1 MKALNQV
8 CDIFSKAKLYW
19 NTPPKG
25 RYMNYKEISAYSF
38 GGIGVYAVIV
48 VIQAMILSTGNT
60 LIGNTIGIDPQ
71 RLYVLYLL
79 AMIASIPL
87 TALRANIIDNSRSR
101 DGKYRPFILK
111 MGIPAVILSIGFVW
125 MPYAKMTMLWKCI
138 TVLLF
143 NIGFQFFFNFYRD
156 SYENLIFVLS
166 SNSQERTDVA
176 AFKSVIYSI
185 APTIINPLMP
195 LLATVIT
202 DGNLNDM
209 KLYKYAYPPIA
220 VIGILLSMI
229 VYAHTREKTIQA
241 RTHVAQIKIIDALR
255 EVAQNKYFWIISCA
269 GWLGFLEG
277 AANTILYWLYQ
288 YTGACT
294 SNMYAVITFIYGDAA
309 LWGMLAAPF
318 LIKKFGKKSVLIVV
332 NALNIVLLLALYPV
346 SNNIWLVLFFM
357 YLNAMVSA
365 VWIVLSPSIQADIRD
380 YQHYVSG
387 ERIDGMFA
395 AVGLIGSFIGMLT
408 SGVLPEIYAAGGIAI
423 DQAQAMLADPTISS
437 RLLPSGLT
445 IAETIANRAAAMGVT
460 PVEALNAYDAL
471 YNPTIFSRLIKV
483 LILASAAGATLNLIP
498 YMFYDFTEIKQR
510 GVVAVLKIR
519 AFFEDYSNG
528 LIEDKTYLETIDM
541 IDKARELAGMKPSY
555 IAKEEYKKLKK
566 LKNKNKQIKKAAKK
580 AYNDEIELN
589 KQIEIAPF
597 ILAEIDKFKDG
608 ALDYELETARN
619 IVDGG
624 LEALKHYSPNILENA
639 KTIKDKK
646 RRQEAVRMAKSLK
659 LSAKTIAKHFH
670 GELKEFDMER
680 YTSLYERDDQLQAEI
695 MSLYNTVANAKKSK
709 DKASMLKAK
718 LSIKQ
723 IKSQR
728 RLINKQIKKLS
739 DENAFYNRAARPY
752 TKAVRLLKQYDDYS
766 SYDEI
771 RKEYDAV
778 KARIEE

>member
-1 MKALNQV
+1 MNAVNQV
-8 CDIFSKAKLYW
+8 RDIFSKAKLYW

-48 VIQAMILSTGNT
+48 VVQAMILSTGNT

-71 RLYVLYLL
+71 RLYLLYLI

-220 VIGILLSMI
+220 IIGILLSMI

-241 RTHVAQIKIIDALR
+241 RTHVAQIKITDALR
-255 EVAQNKYFWIISCA
+255 EVARNKYFWIISCA

-309 LWGMLAAPF
+309 LWGMLASPF
-318 LIKKFGKKSVLIVV
+318 LIKKFGKKNVLVTV

-346 SNNIWLVLFFM
+346 SNNIWLVLLFM
-357 YLNAMVSA
+357 YLNAMVSS
-365 VWIVLSPSIQADIRD
+365 VWVVLNPSIQADIRD

-395 AVGLIGSFIGMLT
+395 AVGLIGSFIGMIT

-423 DQAQAMLADPTISS
+423 DKAQAMLADPSISG
-437 RLLPSGLT
+437 RILPSGLS

-471 YNPTIFSRLIKV
+471 YNPAIFSKLIKV
-483 LILASAAGATLNLIP
+483 LILASAGGATLNLIP

-528 LIEDKTYLETIDM
+528 LIEDKNYVETIDM
-541 IDKARELAGMKPSY
+541 IDKAREIAGKAPSHS
-555 IAKEEYKKLKK
+555 AKDAYKS
-566 LKNKNKQIKKAAKK
+566 IKKSKTKDKQAVKDAKK
-580 AYNDEIELN
+580 AYKNEIEFN

-597 ILAEIDKFKDG
+597 ILAEVDKFKDG
-608 ALDYELETARN
+608 ALDYELETARK
-619 IVDGG
+619 IVSGG
-624 LEALKHYSPNILENA
+624 LEALKHYSPEVMESA
-639 KTIKDKK
+639 KAIEDKK
-646 RRQEAVRMAKSLK
+646 RRKEAVRMAKALR
-659 LSAKTIAKHFH
+659 LSEKTILKHFH
-670 GELKEFDMER
+670 GELKEFDMEK
-680 YTSLYERDDQLQAEI
+680 YISLYEQDDELQEKI
-695 MSLYNTVANAKKSK
+695 MDLYSAVTKAKKSK
-709 DKASMLKAK
+709 DKDTVKKNKS
-718 LSIKQ
+718 SIKE
-723 IKSQR
+723 IKKQR
-728 RLINKQIKKLS
+728 AVINKQIKKLS
-739 DENAFYNRAARPY
+739 DENALYNRAARPY
-752 TKAVRLLKQYDDYS
+752 TKSVRLLKQFDDYS
-766 SYDEI
+766 NYDEI
-771 RKEYDAV
+771 RKDYDIV
-778 KARIEE
+778 KARLEA